1 MMKSNFDAELRND
14 SATVNDTDIT
24 DAHIRELTAALAAD
38 VPSDFTARVMGEIR
52 AERRRA
58 AFRHRLLRYGSAVVA
73 ALVIVPVAAIMVPAM
88 IRGEKNADA
97 SPSVQDF
104 VLYDT
109 VDEKSGSVLHSKIPS
124 PEDNGDGDTPDN
136 GIMTTSDPG
145 AGETSAPEAE
155 AVTPTAPSA
164 APDHMSHPT
173 EDPAEIGTS
182 ADTFAADT
190 KYTVN
195 VYSEPPAITV
205 LRSVIGTKKMDD
217 WLAKEEISNE
227 DAAKTIIRTYE
238 VQREDFLTAAAALHL
253 SFTQDELNELFDTPL
268 TNE

>member
-1 MMKSNFDAELRND
+1 MMKSNFDAELQNN
-14 SATVNDTDIT
+14 SAPANENDIT

-38 VPSDFTARVMGEIR
+38 VPADFTARVMGEIR

-58 AFRHRLLRYGSAVVA
+58 AFRHRLLRYGSAAVA

-97 SPSVQDF
+97 SPPVQDF

-109 VDEKSGSVLHSKIPS
+109 VDEKSGGVLHSKIPS

-145 AGETSAPEAE
+145 TGETPAPEAE

-164 APDHMSHPT
+164 APDHMSR
-173 EDPAEIGTS
+173 EDENPAGMASS
-182 ADTFAADT
+182 AETFAADT
-190 KYTVN
+190 KYTMN
-195 VYSEPPAITV
+195 ALAEPAAITV
-205 LRSVIGTKKMDD
+205 LRAVIGTEKLDS
-217 WLAKEEISNE
+217 WLAKEEIEEN
-227 DAAKTIIRTYE
+227 AAKEIIRHFD
-238 VQREDFLTAAAALHL
+238 VQREEFLTAAADLNL
-253 SFTQDELNELFDTPL
+253 EFTQHELNDLFGTPL
-268 TNE
+268 TEE